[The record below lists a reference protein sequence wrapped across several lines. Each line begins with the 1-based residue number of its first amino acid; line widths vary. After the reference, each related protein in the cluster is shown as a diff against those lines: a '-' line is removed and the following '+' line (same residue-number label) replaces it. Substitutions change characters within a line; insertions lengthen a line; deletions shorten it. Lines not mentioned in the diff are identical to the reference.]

1 MDYLPARPIKAVV
14 FCSLNFFFMS
24 NIYTKKI
31 DIRWSDLD
39 PNFHIRHSVY
49 YDFGAFI
56 RMSFFTEFGL
66 GEKVL
71 LEHNLGPILFREEC
85 LFKKEI
91 RFGDDVSINLK
102 LAKASRSYSRWSIQ
116 HDIIKDDAIAAIIN
130 VDGAWID
137 TQRRKLTVPTAV
149 VAHTFEL
156 IPKADT
162 FEWIE
167 KKA

>member
-1 MDYLPARPIKAVV
+1 MTEYIKQV
-14 FCSLNFFFMS
+14 
-24 NIYTKKI
+24 

-39 PNFHIRHSVY
+39 PNFHIRHSAY

-71 LEHNLGPILFREEC
+71 LEHHLGPILFREEC
-85 LFKKEI
+85 LFKREI
-91 RFGDDVSINLK
+91 HFGDDVTINLK
-102 LAKASRSYSRWSIQ
+102 LSKASESFSRWSIQ
-116 HDIIKDDAIAAIIN
+116 HEILKDGDTVAAIIN

-137 TQRRKLTVPTAV
+137 TQRRRLTIPTDIVSNA
-149 VAHTFEL
+149 FSR
-156 IPKADT
+156 IPKSET

-167 KKA
+167 KKSAPGQ